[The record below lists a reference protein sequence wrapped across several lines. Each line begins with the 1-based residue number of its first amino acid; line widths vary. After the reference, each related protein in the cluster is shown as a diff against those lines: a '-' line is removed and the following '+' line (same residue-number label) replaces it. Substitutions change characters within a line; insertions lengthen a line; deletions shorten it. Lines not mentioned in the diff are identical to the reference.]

1 MSVYVIGGQAIHV
14 IEEGPP
20 QYQTALLVHGW
31 CSSWYALSP
40 LVGMLSQ
47 RFHCV
52 AVDLPGYGKSPP
64 FPHRATI
71 PAYADLLAEF
81 IHHLGSGPVV
91 HIGHSMRG

>member
-1 MSVYVIGGQAIHV
+1 MSVYVIGGQAIHA

-40 LVGMLSQ
+40 LVGMLLSQ

-71 PAYADLLAEF
+71 PHTPISWPSSSTTSAVGRSS
-81 IHHLGSGPVV
+81 ISG
-91 HIGHSMRG
+91 IR